1 MLYSINNNDTLIQ
14 YDRDPIPL
22 GISFIDY
29 LEFEI
34 NDFTY
39 ILNKDDIA
47 CIFGGFIDNYINDY
61 PSENKYKIFLE
72 KMNDVSLDIEYLTL
86 DELYSKLKDPSSIE
100 LDEWFYFS
108 NNFFNEYFPNSTPQE
123 IAELVYFSEIDSW
136 NDRYVRFTN
145 TGYLKTSNYINHF
158 NQSNEILAQWIA
170 ENFKDY

>member
-47 CIFGGFIDNYINDY
+47 CIFSGFIDNYINDY

-72 KMNDVSLDIEYLTL
+72 KNERCIARYWVLDSGRTI
-86 DELYSKLKDPSSIE
+86 
-100 LDEWFYFS
+100 
-108 NNFFNEYFPNSTPQE
+108 
-123 IAELVYFSEIDSW
+123 
-136 NDRYVRFTN
+136 
-145 TGYLKTSNYINHF
+145 
-158 NQSNEILAQWIA
+158 
-170 ENFKDY
+170 